1 MAKVLAAILIIL
13 ILWIQYHVWYG
24 KKGQRKFSE
33 LQAKIIEQ
41 KKYNLSLKKQNNGL
55 KHEIYLLRN
64 NPKILEEKARE
75 QLGLIREGEIFY
87 RIIPSEA
94 K

>member
-1 MAKVLAAILIIL
+1 MAKSLSAIIILL

-24 KKGQRKFSE
+24 AKSKNTLLALSQDISEQQRFNDE
-33 LQAKIIEQ
+33 LV
-41 KKYNLSLKKQNNGL
+41 KQNNEL
-55 KHEIYLLRN
+55 KTEVLLLRN

-75 QLGLIREGEIFY
+75 QLGLIKKGEIFY
-87 RIIPSEA
+87 RVIPSE